1 MIIERIIFNI
11 VAFALFTIIF
21 FKMIRRNDTNY
32 TYVLI
37 AQAIGIAIGFI
48 GLVFRI
54 NLPIIVLLFT
64 YIISILL
71 PLTIII
77 SEKRGLF
84 LTEIIYI
91 YASRFYYKNGQ
102 EDKAKRILLEIV
114 EKYPNSYYAHKELA
128 SIYEKKEEKDISI
141 DEYVKASD
149 LNPSNFELKVKA
161 AVLLKDTNRSDEAT
175 RILDEILKEKPDC
188 YEASCAL
195 GDILFEKEQYREAI
209 NVYLQAL
216 NYNPDKYELYYNLGI
231 MFTTINDFQ
240 TAKEYYEKA
249 AKLNSYLYHAKFNLA
264 QIALLYNDLEEA
276 QEEFMECLEDESII
290 DEAYYYLA
298 YISMLKGEKEEAI
311 RYLNTAVEDNIELY
325 EKAQKELVFELIIK
339 QINKPSSDA
348 KKKKTTNLK
357 ESLVKKHL
365 EETCEVVGN
374 LNHYDIKV
382 IRKIRER
389 EKEQLRKDEEYKNR
403 NDGQIEK

>member
-1 MIIERIIFNI
+1 MIIERIVFNV
-11 VAFALFTIIF
+11 VAFALFLIIF

-32 TYVLI
+32 TYVLLVE
-37 AQAIGIAIGFI
+37 AIGIAIGFI

-54 NLPIIVLLFT
+54 DLPIIILLFT
-64 YIISILL
+64 YVISILL
-71 PLTIII
+71 PLAIII
-77 SEKRGLF
+77 AEKKGLF
-84 LTEIIYI
+84 LTEIISI
-91 YASRFYYKNGQ
+91 SISRFYYKKGQ
-102 EDKAKRILLEIV
+102 KDKAKKVLLDIV
-114 EKYPNSYYAHKELA
+114 EKYPSSYYAHKELA
-128 SIYEKKEEKDISI
+128 FIYEKMQEKEISI

-149 LNPSNFELKVKA
+149 LNPSNFDLKIRTA
-161 AVLLKDTNRSDEAT
+161 ILLKDTNRCNEAT
-175 RILDEILKEKPDC
+175 RLLDMILKERPDC

-209 NVYLQAL
+209 NIYLQAL
-216 NYNPDKYELYYNLGI
+216 NYNPQQYELYYNLGI
-231 MFTTINDFQ
+231 IFTTINDFQ

-264 QIALLYNDLEEA
+264 QISLLYNDLDEA
-276 QEEFMECLEDESII
+276 QEEFTECLEDESIV

-298 YISMLKGEKEEAI
+298 YISMLKGEREDAI
-311 RYLNTAVEDNIELY
+311 RYLNSAVEDNIELY
-325 EKAQKELVFELIIK
+325 EKAEKEIVFEMIIK
-339 QINKPSSDA
+339 QVNKPSSDA
-348 KKKKTTNLK
+348 KKKKKTNMK

-382 IRKIRER
+382 IRRIR
-389 EKEQLRKDEEYKNR
+389 EKEKEKERNQEEEKKY